1 MMQAPHPPGVPGPV
15 DVRRALRDASRPRPL
30 AELSREGRR
39 TLAVVSKSRIAE
51 LINRA
56 VQDLVGRLRAEDAP
70 RRERREKKD
79 REAEEA
85 RSFFERLAE
94 LAREVERTGRARE
107 ELEGARHSLLREI
120 DELRGEIVRQKALAA
135 EKREDAIDRSP
146 YLGAPDVDRQ
156 LASIVAETCRARA
169 AGADGEGRPAAPKE
183 AERLEGLLRDLVLR
197 MAREERARLRPGAA
211 ADRALWRTEK
221 RIEKLY
227 TQLDAM
233 ERALRLI
240 SGAKVQNHP
249 LVENALRELGLVS
262 DDKYREKKREMLK
275 VVLDNNREIR
285 RRHRDLA
292 EKGITLSTPGP
303 LQ

>member
-1 MMQAPHPPGVPGPV
+1 MMQAPHPPGAPGPV
-15 DVRRALRDASRPRPL
+15 DVRRALLDASRPLPL
-30 AELSREGRR
+30 SELARGGRR
-39 TLAVVSKSRIAE
+39 TLAVVSKARIAE

-56 VQDLVGRLRAEDAP
+56 VLDLVGRLRAEHE
-70 RRERREKKD
+70 RRRARREKAD
-79 REAEEA
+79 AEVEEA

-94 LAREVERTGRARE
+94 LAREVERTSRARE
-107 ELEGARHSLLREI
+107 ELEEARRSILREI
-120 DELRGEIVRQKALAA
+120 DELRAEIVRQKDLAA
-135 EKREDAIDRSP
+135 QKREDALDRSP

-156 LASIVAETCRARA
+156 LATLVAESCRTRN
-169 AGADGEGRPAAPKE
+169 AGADAKE
-183 AERLEGLLRDLVLR
+183 AGRLEVLLRDLVLR
-197 MAREERARLRPGAA
+197 VAREERAHLRPGAA
-211 ADRALWRTEK
+211 ADKALWRTEK

-227 TQLDAM
+227 TQLDAT

-249 LVENALRELGLVS
+249 LVQNALRELGLVS

-275 VVLDNNREIR
+275 VVLDTNQEIR

-292 EKGITLSTPGP
+292 ARGITLSTPGP

>member
-1 MMQAPHPPGVPGPV
+1 MTQAPHPPGAPGPV
-15 DVRRALRDASRPRPL
+15 DVRRALRNASRPQPL
-30 AELSREGRR
+30 AELTREGRR
-39 TLAVVSKSRIAE
+39 SLAIVSKARIVE

-56 VQDLVGRLRAEDAP
+56 VLDLVGRLRAEDAG
-70 RRERREKKD
+70 RRARQEKVD
-79 REAEEA
+79 AEAEET

-107 ELEGARHSLLREI
+107 ELEGARTSLLREI
-120 DELRGEIVRQKALAA
+120 DDLREEIVRQKALAA
-135 EKREDAIDRSP
+135 VKREDALDRSP

-156 LASIVAETCRARA
+156 LATMVAETCRARA
-169 AGADGEGRPAAPKE
+169 PGATATE
-183 AERLEGLLRDLVLR
+183 AERLELLLRDLVLR
-197 MAREERARLRPGAA
+197 VAREERARLRPGAA

-233 ERALRLI
+233 ERALRLL

-249 LVENALRELGLVS
+249 LVQSALRELGLIS

-275 VVLDNNREIR
+275 VVLDTNQEIR

-292 EKGITLSTPGP
+292 ARGITLSTPAP

>member
-1 MMQAPHPPGVPGPV
+1 
-15 DVRRALRDASRPRPL
+15 VRRALLDASRPLPL
-30 AELSREGRR
+30 TQLTREGRR
-39 TLAVVSKSRIAE
+39 SLAIVSKARIVE

-56 VQDLVGRLRAEDAP
+56 VLDLVGRLRAEDD
-70 RRERREKKD
+70 RRRKRREKVD
-79 REAEEA
+79 AEAEET

-107 ELEGARHSLLREI
+107 ELESARHSLLAEI
-120 DELRGEIVRQKALAA
+120 DDLREEIVRQKALAA
-135 EKREDAIDRSP
+135 EKREDALDRSP
-146 YLGAPDVDRQ
+146 YLGAPDVDRE
-156 LASIVAETCRARA
+156 LAAMVAQTCRDRA
-169 AGADGEGRPAAPKE
+169 SGATANEAA
-183 AERLEGLLRDLVLR
+183 RLEPLLRDLVLR
-197 MAREERARLRPGAA
+197 VAREERALLRPGAA

-233 ERALRLI
+233 ERALRLV

-249 LVENALRELGLVS
+249 LVQSALRELGLVS

-275 VVLDNNREIR
+275 VVLDTNREIR

-292 EKGITLSTPGP
+292 ARGITLSTPTP
-303 LQ
+303 LE